1 MKQAIDTSVKLVL
14 TLAAILLV
22 FSCVERAFPGS
33 ITGEVQAPEVAP

>member
-14 TLAAILLV
+14 AFAAILLV